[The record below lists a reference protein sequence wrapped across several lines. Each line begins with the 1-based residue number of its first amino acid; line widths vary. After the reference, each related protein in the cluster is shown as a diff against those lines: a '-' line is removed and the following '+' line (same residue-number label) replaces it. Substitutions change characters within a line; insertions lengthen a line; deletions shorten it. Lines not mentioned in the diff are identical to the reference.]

1 MRALREVWGQTL
13 ADLGDT
19 NPSLLVLDPDVGNST
34 KADIFAA
41 AYPERFLQLGIAEQN
56 AIGTAVG
63 LASQGFVPWV
73 SSFSVFVTHRAI
85 DQIRMLVAQTGA
97 NVKIA
102 GAYAGL
108 LTGLTGRTHQDVED
122 IAILRAMPGL
132 TLLCPA
138 DPAEC
143 AAMVRWATAY
153 EGPVYMRIARDPE
166 PDVFEEDNYEFV
178 PGKVYTLRHGGDL
191 TLVSTG
197 VQTTRVMGAATLLSG
212 EGVEATVVH
221 VPSLKPLDEAG
232 LRSALGGT
240 PLIVSV
246 EDHSVFGGLGGLVAE
261 VISEFGGSAPLKRI
275 GLNDVWTESGPNDFL
290 LDKYGLSQA
299 KVAAQVQKYLAG

>member
-1 MRALREVWGQTL
+1 MTALREVWGQTL
-13 ADLGDT
+13 ADLGDA

-41 AYPERFLQLGIAEQN
+41 AHPERFLQLGIAEQN

-143 AAMVRWATAY
+143 AAMVRWATAH

-166 PDVFEEDNYEFV
+166 PDVFEEDTYEFV
-178 PGKVYTLRHGGDL
+178 PGRVYTLRHGGDV

-232 LRSALGGT
+232 LRSALAGT

-246 EDHSVFGGLGGLVAE
+246 EDHSVMGGLGGLVAE

-275 GLNDVWTESGPNDFL
+275 GLNDVWTESAPNAFL
-290 LDKYGLSQA
+290 LDKYGLSPA
-299 KVAAQVQKYLAG
+299 KVAEQVQKYLAG

>member
-246 EDHSVFGGLGGLVAE
+246 EDHSVIGGLGGLVAE

>member
-143 AAMVRWATAY
+143 AAMVRWATAH

-246 EDHSVFGGLGGLVAE
+246 EDHSVMGGLGGLVAE

-275 GLNDVWTESGPNDFL
+275 GLNDVWTESAPNEFL
-290 LDKYGLSQA
+290 LDKYGLSPA

>member
-1 MRALREVWGQTL
+1 VRALREVWGQTL

-108 LTGLTGRTHQDVED
+108 LTGLTGRTHQIRVHFAHLGHPLVGDWLYGKE
-122 IAILRAMPGL
+122 
-132 TLLCPA
+132 
-138 DPAEC
+138 ES
-143 AAMVRWATAY
+143 Y
-153 EGPVYMRIARDPE
+153 IARPALHSYFLKIKH
-166 PDVFEEDNYEFV
+166 PV
-178 PGKVYTLRHGGDL
+178 
-191 TLVSTG
+191 
-197 VQTTRVMGAATLLSG
+197 SG
-212 EGVEATVVH
+212 EQMEFQTNY
-221 VPSLKPLDEAG
+221 PQDMQE
-232 LRSALGGT
+232 
-240 PLIVSV
+240 LIKS
-246 EDHSVFGGLGGLVAE
+246 
-261 VISEFGGSAPLKRI
+261 IKI
-275 GLNDVWTESGPNDFL
+275 
-290 LDKYGLSQA
+290 
-299 KVAAQVQKYLAG
+299 

>member
-1 MRALREVWGQTL
+1 VRALREVWGQTL

-246 EDHSVFGGLGGLVAE
+246 EDHSVIGGLGGLVAE

>member
-19 NPSLLVLDPDVGNST
+19 NPSLLVLDPDVANST

-143 AAMVRWATAY
+143 AAMVRWATAH

-178 PGKVYTLRHGGDL
+178 PGKVYTLRRGGDL

-232 LRSALGGT
+232 LRSALGDT

-246 EDHSVFGGLGGLVAE
+246 EDHSVIGGLGGLVAE

>member
-1 MRALREVWGQTL
+1 
-13 ADLGDT
+13 LGDT

-246 EDHSVFGGLGGLVAE
+246 EDHSVIGGLGGLVAE

>member
-143 AAMVRWATAY
+143 AAMVRWATAH

-246 EDHSVFGGLGGLVAE
+246 EDHSVIGGLGGLVAE

>member
-19 NPSLLVLDPDVGNST
+19 NPSLLVLDPDVANST

-73 SSFSVFVTHRAI
+73 SSFSVFLTHRAI

-143 AAMVRWATAY
+143 AAMVRWATAH

-178 PGKVYTLRHGGDL
+178 PGKVYTLRRGGDL

-232 LRSALGGT
+232 LRSALGDT

-246 EDHSVFGGLGGLVAE
+246 EDHSVIGGLGGLVAE

>member
-19 NPSLLVLDPDVGNST
+19 NPRLLVLDPDVGNST

-41 AYPERFLQLGIAEQN
+41 AHPERFLQLGIAEQN

-143 AAMVRWATAY
+143 AAMVRWATAHQ
-153 EGPVYMRIARDPE
+153 GPVYMRIARDPE

-178 PGKVYTLRHGGDL
+178 PGKVYTLRHGGDV

-197 VQTTRVMGAATLLSG
+197 IQTTRVMSAATLLSDV
-212 EGVEATVVH
+212 GVEATVVH
-221 VPSLKPLDEAG
+221 VPSVKPLDEVG

-246 EDHSVFGGLGGLVAE
+246 EDHSVLGGLGGLVAE

-275 GLNDVWTESGPNDFL
+275 GLNDIWTESAPNDFL
-290 LDKYGLSQA
+290 LDKYDLSPA
-299 KVAAQVQKYLAG
+299 KVAAQVEKYLAG